1 MADCNLD
8 FTEKLN
14 VFCCLY
20 DVMTPVRDV
29 TCVKDLTSSILLAL
43 VVTDLS
49 LSLSTRGRR
58 TDLLLS
64 SLGTVQS
71 QVTVETLRRGPGAG
85 STEGW
90 REAGAESWPTSRRSN
105 ILNSAAS

>member
-1 MADCNLD
+1 MKSGINRQ
-8 FTEKLN
+8 T
-14 VFCCLY
+14 
-20 DVMTPVRDV
+20 VRI

-49 LSLSTRGRR
+49 RPTRGRR
-58 TDLLLS
+58 TELLLS

-85 STEGW
+85 GTEGW